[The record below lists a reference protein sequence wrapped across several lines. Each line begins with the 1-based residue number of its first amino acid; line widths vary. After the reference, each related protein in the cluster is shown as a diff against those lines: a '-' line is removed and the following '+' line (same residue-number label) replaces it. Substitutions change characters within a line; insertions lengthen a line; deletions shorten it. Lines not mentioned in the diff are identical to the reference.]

1 MPDDSTLN
9 TQQRHAVAYM
19 GSPLLVLAGAGSG
32 KTRVITHKIA
42 HLISEYGIDARNIA
56 AVTFTN
62 RAAREMKARIG
73 RLIETKQARGL
84 IISTFHSLGLRLLR
98 RDYQHLGYRRV
109 FSIFDAQDC
118 ETLLRELT
126 KKSSQEHDVSDLRW
140 HISNWKNSA
149 QTPDEVLANA
159 TDDTAYTYAQLYT
172 RYQRQLLAYNA
183 LDFDDLIVQP
193 TNLLRQFPEVRE
205 YWQNKIRHLLIDEYQ
220 DTNACQYIFMK
231 LFLGVRNGL
240 TVVGDDD
247 QTVYAWRGARP
258 ENIRLL
264 TQDFPRL
271 KVIKLE
277 QNYRSSNRILQTA
290 NVLIT
295 NNTHLFDKRLW
306 SNQGLGERLRI
317 VACKNPI
324 HEAQRIASEIL
335 KLHFRNQ
342 DNYSNYAILY
352 RSNHQSRPLE
362 KALREHHIPYKLSGG
377 TSFFERAEVKDV
389 LAYLRLLSNPDDDPA
404 FLRIVNKPKRHI
416 GVTTLEKLS
425 HYAAQRQTSLFHA
438 SGEFGLS
445 KLLAPQSRLKLERF
459 IDWLQELARQST
471 EQNPA
476 VITQRLLEETHYREW
491 LLETSKNRKAAEK
504 RVENVNDLL
513 DWISRLAIEQDESV
527 GIDQLAAHLS
537 LLGIIDRNSEQQ
549 SGNTV
554 HLMTLHAAKGLEF
567 SYVWIVGM
575 EEDLLPHRN
584 NLECERL
591 EEERRLA
598 YVGITRA
605 QKKLTF
611 TYATYRNH
619 FQEQIDCEPSRFLK
633 ELPPEHVVWE
643 EAASNPD
650 SPQARQTGKAHLS
663 NLKALLTE

>member
-9 TQQRHAVAYM
+9 TQQRHAVAYT

-42 HLISEYGIDARNIA
+42 HLISEYGINARNIA

-84 IISTFHSLGLRLLR
+84 TISTFHSLGLRLLR
-98 RDYQHLGYRRV
+98 RDYHRLGYRRV

-126 KKSSQEHDVSDLRW
+126 QKSSQEHDLSDLRW
-140 HISNWKNSA
+140 RISNWKNSA

-159 TDDTAYTYAQLYT
+159 ADDPTYTYAQLYS

-220 DTNACQYIFMK
+220 DTNACQYTLMK
-231 LFLGVRNGL
+231 LLLGVSNGL

-352 RSNHQSRPLE
+352 RSNHQSRPVE

-416 GVTTLEKLS
+416 GATTLEKTQPLRLS
-425 HYAAQRQTSLFHA
+425 
-438 SGEFGLS
+438 
-445 KLLAPQSRLKLERF
+445 
-459 IDWLQELARQST
+459 
-471 EQNPA
+471 
-476 VITQRLLEETHYREW
+476 
-491 LLETSKNRKAAEK
+491 
-504 RVENVNDLL
+504 
-513 DWISRLAIEQDESV
+513 
-527 GIDQLAAHLS
+527 
-537 LLGIIDRNSEQQ
+537 
-549 SGNTV
+549 
-554 HLMTLHAAKGLEF
+554 
-567 SYVWIVGM
+567 
-575 EEDLLPHRN
+575 
-584 NLECERL
+584 
-591 EEERRLA
+591 
-598 YVGITRA
+598 
-605 QKKLTF
+605 
-611 TYATYRNH
+611 
-619 FQEQIDCEPSRFLK
+619 
-633 ELPPEHVVWE
+633 
-643 EAASNPD
+643 ASNKSIP
-650 SPQARQTGKAHLS
+650 RQR
-663 NLKALLTE
+663 